1 MQKLRLLC
9 AAFAVLMYANCATA
23 TQDAKVMS
31 GAFAT
36 CAKADLGQAVGPS
49 VTLLSDVAA
58 LINGGAAALE
68 QDLERLAIIV
78 GVDAVKCAIA
88 AVGSVLEAPQPSG
101 SAESPKARVIPAG
114 LYRART
120 WAASK
125 K

>member
-9 AAFAVLMYANCATA
+9 AAFAALTCANCATA
-23 TQDAKVMS
+23 TQNAKVMS

-49 VTLLSDVAA
+49 VTLLSDVAS
-58 LINGGAAALE
+58 LINGGTAALE
-68 QDLERLAIIV
+68 QDLESLAITV

-88 AVGSVLEAPQPSG
+88 AVGSVLEAQPSG
-101 SAESPKARVIPAG
+101 SAEGPKARTIPAG
-114 LYRART
+114 LNRART